1 MATLQERI
9 TEVVTA
15 IGREIKNL
23 KGVQTE
29 VETIAGK
36 VELLEQC
43 CEELKN
49 QTPVPEDPNKVKQWT
64 EALNLV
70 REDRPQLTTEEQ
82 KAKTRRWVTETY
94 RIEGS
99 KHYLDLYTYI
109 DSVKFTLELDFFAD
123 KATITGEEGT
133 VVWISHLGISNKDT
147 EVGRIGPDNKLEI
160 DISNLPYSN
169 LPYSGQSNYY
179 FIYNNPAYGN
189 FDNQVQFNIGTKKN
203 YYNVVTSLEG
213 KAYFVMNTPTGF
225 TLDKFKQN
233 NPNLANLTNT
243 TIGYS
248 GYGVVDFRSPD
259 DYLPFQFNSG
269 AQKYATVNL
278 VPFKFK
284 PNNVLG
290 GYPVPYPDYGTVIY
304 TEEVDPNKQPPFMS
318 ETFNIG
324 DAIIYGNDIH
334 VYIKCDT
341 YVNSSGGIEYI
352 FDTYFSSEGW
362 TKYYNS
368 YGYSYDLI
376 GYYGFEMKRPFNKTK
391 FNSMT
396 VGSYDDDMRIKKV
409 SDTEI
414 DLYIHKGIS
423 DEEVDFL
430 TVRLNLLDA
439 NESQNDN
446 EYLSLN
452 NRNPFYVSTF
462 HNPGSYY

>member
-49 QTPVPEDPNKVKQWT
+49 QTPAPEDPDKVKEWT
-64 EALNLV
+64 EALGLI
-70 REDRPQLTTEEQ
+70 REDKPQLTTEEQ
-82 KAKTRRWVTETY
+82 KNKTRRWMTETY

-99 KHYLDLYTYI
+99 KHYIDLYTYI

-133 VVWISHLGISNKDT
+133 VVWISKINTNDKYT
-147 EVGRIGPDNKLEI
+147 EVGRIGPDNKLEV

-169 LPYSGQSNYY
+169 LPYSTQSIYY
-179 FIYNNPAYGN
+179 FTYNNPAAYGN
-189 FDNQVQFNIGTKKN
+189 FDNQTQFNIGKKKN

-213 KAYFVMNTPTGF
+213 KAYFVINQPTGF
-225 TLDKFKQN
+225 TFDKFKQN
-233 NPNLANLTNT
+233 NPNLANLTYV
-243 TIGYS
+243 TIGNS
-248 GYGVVDFRSPD
+248 GNGVVDFRSPE

-278 VPFKFK
+278 VPLKFK
-284 PNNVLG
+284 HNNALG
-290 GYPVPYPDYGTVIY
+290 GYTVPYPNYGTVIY
-304 TEEVDPNKQPPFMS
+304 TEEIDPNKRPPFMF
-318 ETFNIG
+318 EAFNIG
-324 DAIIYGNDIH
+324 DVIISGNDIR

-341 YVNSSGGIEYI
+341 CANNSGGMEYL
-352 FDTYFSSEGW
+352 FDTYLSNEGW
-362 TKYYNS
+362 TKYYSS
-368 YGYSYDLI
+368 YGYYDLV
-376 GYYGFEMKRPFNKTK
+376 GSYGFEMKRPFNKTK
-391 FNSMT
+391 FNRMT
-396 VGSYDDDMRIKKV
+396 VGSYDDDMRIKKI

-414 DLYIHKGIS
+414 DLYVYKGIS
-423 DEEVDFL
+423 EEETDFL

-446 EYLSLN
+446 KYFSLN

-462 HNPGSYY
+462 HDSSRHH